1 MPSSL
6 RRRDAILRGI
16 FGRMLAVLPTLFA
29 VVAAGPVAR
38 AADRTVLAVAACDS
52 YADLKKQL
60 GWLGTQI
67 DNPGLAGLLESMILL
82 ATQGRGLAGLD
93 VKRPLGAVVTSDG
106 ADLAVHGFV
115 PVKDLERL
123 LASLQGITGPV
134 ETEGDVRRIVLPSGL
149 PLEITERDGWAV
161 IAPGGMPGGAADPTA
176 VLNAVATSYTVGIET
191 FPGRMSDAVRGRLE
205 AALEQT
211 AAVSA
216 AQGQPVDTDALK
228 AGLASLRQTE
238 SLGLGLGIDDASGSV
253 FVENRMIAVPGSV
266 SAVAFNAAGRGTLT
280 VATPAAADGG
290 SPAVRGYVAQTVTEA
305 SRARVLDSFDRAVP
319 PGSDDPVTKAIV
331 GLVRE
336 LLQATLA
343 SGGIDAAVAIDTS
356 IATQQSPLPAMTAGV
371 RINDG
376 PALEQRFKKLFGAGT
391 LPRNVAVKF
400 DTGKAGAANLHSVA
414 IDLGDSP
421 AADALGKSLEL
432 TLAVAA
438 DYAYVLT
445 GGDQPKRIAA
455 ALASSG
461 RADPDAKPIANVQV
475 AMNRVC
481 RYAGTVTD
489 QPQAAAAA
497 KRAEEAP
504 HSLLEVFVRPVDRG
518 IVTRLSA
525 DAGVLKAVAA
535 LSGVPQAPAGPGGVP
550 LPQVPQA
557 LPQGFPQG
565 FPIPVPLPQ

>member
-6 RRRDAILRGI
+6 RRRDAFLPSLSL
-16 FGRMLAVLPTLFA
+16 RMLAVLL
-29 VVAAGPVAR
+29 VVAGAAATAPRAR

-60 GWLGTQI
+60 GWLGNQI
-67 DNPGLAGLLESMILL
+67 DNPGLAGMLESMLLL

-115 PVKDLERL
+115 PVKDLGRL

-149 PLEITERDGWAV
+149 PLEITARDGWAV
-161 IAPGGMPGGAADPTA
+161 IAPAGMPGGAVDPA
-176 VLNAVATSYTVGIET
+176 PVLDAVATSYTVGIET
-191 FPGRMSDAVRGRLE
+191 FPGRMSDAVRRQLE

-238 SLGLGLGIDDASGSV
+238 SLALGLGIDDASGTV

-266 SAVAFNAAGRGTLT
+266 ADTAFGAAGRGTLT
-280 VATPAAADGG
+280 VATPAVADGG

-305 SRARVLDSFDRAVP
+305 SRAKVLESFDRAVP
-319 PGSDDPVTKAIV
+319 PGSDDPLTKAIV

-343 SGGIDAAVAIDTS
+343 SGGIDAAVAIDTTAAS
-356 IATQQSPLPAMTAGV
+356 QQAPLPAVTAGV
-371 RINDG
+371 RIKDG
-376 PALEQRFKKLFGAGT
+376 PALEQRVKKLFGSGG
-391 LPRNVAVKF
+391 LPPNVAVKF
-400 DTGKAGAANLHSVA
+400 DTGKAGAANLHTVA
-414 IDLGDSP
+414 IDLGES
-421 AADALGKSLEL
+421 AAANTFGQSLDL

-438 DYAYVLT
+438 DYAFVLT

-461 RADPDAKPIANVQV
+461 RADPDAKPIANVQL
-475 AMNRVC
+475 AMNRVF
-481 RYAGTVTD
+481 RYADTVAG

-504 HSLLEVFVRPVDRG
+504 RSLVEAFVRPVDRG
-518 IVTRLSA
+518 LVTRLSA
-525 DAGVLKAVAA
+525 DAGVLKALAA
-535 LSGVPQAPAGPGGVP
+535 FSGAPRAPGGAP
-550 LPQVPQA
+550 LPQVPQ
-557 LPQGFPQG
+557 GFPPG
-565 FPIPVPLPQ
+565 FPIPVPVPQ

>member
-1 MPSSL
+1 MPSSH
-6 RRRDAILRGI
+6 RRRDAFLRSLSL
-16 FGRMLAVLPTLFA
+16 RMLAVLLVVA
-29 VVAAGPVAR
+29 GAVAAGPRAR

-60 GWLGTQI
+60 GWLGNQI
-67 DNPGLAGLLESMILL
+67 DNPGLAGLLESMLLL

-115 PVKDLERL
+115 PVKDLGRL

-134 ETEGDVRRIVLPSGL
+134 ETDGGMHRIVLPSGL

-161 IAPGGMPGGAADPTA
+161 IAPGGMPGGTVDPTA
-176 VLNAVATSYTVGIET
+176 VVNAVATSYTLGIET
-191 FPGRMSDAVRGRLE
+191 FPGRMSDAVRKKLE
-205 AALEQT
+205 GALEQT

-238 SLGLGLGIDDASGSV
+238 SLALGLGIDDASGNV
-253 FVENRMIAVPGSV
+253 FIENRMIAVPGSV
-266 SAVAFNAAGRGTLT
+266 AATAFGATGRGTLT
-280 VATPAAADGG
+280 VATPAVVDGG

-305 SRARVLDSFDRAVP
+305 SRAKVLESFDRAVP
-319 PGSDDPVTKAIV
+319 PGSDDPLTKTIV

-343 SGGIDAAVAIDTS
+343 SGGIDAAVAIDMTA
-356 IATQQSPLPAMTAGV
+356 ATQQSPLPVMTAGV

-376 PALEQRFKKLFGAGT
+376 PALEQRVKKLFGAGAM
-391 LPRNVAVKF
+391 PQNVAVKF
-400 DTGKAGAANLHSVA
+400 DTGRAGAANLHSIA

-421 AADALGKSLEL
+421 AADAVGKSLDL

-438 DYAYVLT
+438 NYAFVLT
-445 GGDQPKRIAA
+445 GGDQPQRIAA

-461 RADPDAKPIANVQV
+461 RADPEAKPIANVQV
-475 AMNRVC
+475 AMNRIL
-481 RYAGTVTD
+481 RYADTVAG

-504 HSLLEVFVRPVDRG
+504 RSLVEAFVRPVDRG
-518 IVTRLSA
+518 LVTRLSA
-525 DAGVLKAVAA
+525 DAGVLKALAA
-535 LSGVPQAPAGPGGVP
+535 LGGVPQAPAGPAGVP
-550 LPQVPQA
+550 LPQV
-557 LPQGFPQG
+557 PQGFPQG